1 MAINKEF
8 LKRTLS
14 VNIEDGVTAEGGIK
28 TKARTF
34 SGIRE
39 SATAEA
45 LHSAGMALGSL
56 MTTNIDSIVI
66 TDKNELVEA

>member
-1 MAINKEF
+1 MTINQE
-8 LKRTLS
+8 LIKRTLS
-14 VNIEDGVTAEGGIK
+14 VNVEDGVNADGTIK

-34 SGIRE
+34 SGIKNE
-39 SATAEA
+39 ATAEG
-45 LHSAGMALGSL
+45 LHAAGMAMGAL